1 MRLSSA
7 AEFAIR
13 GVAVLAEE
21 YGRGPIP
28 LEIICRR
35 RQGLAREYLVKIFGS
50 LVKAGIVRT
59 VRGKKGGFL
68 LARKPKD
75 ITLLE
80 VIEAV
85 EGPIALNYCQHEPPR
100 CDEYDCPLRDMW
112 RELQGI
118 VREKLGSVTLATCT
132 VGQEHKAGQSGD

>member
-1 MRLSSA
+1 MRLSPA
-7 AEFAIR
+7 AEFGIR

-28 LEIICRR
+28 LEAICQR
-35 RQGLAREYLVKIFGS
+35 RQGLSREYLVKIFGS

-68 LARKPKD
+68 LAREPGD

-80 VIEAV
+80 VIEAI
-85 EGPIALNYCQHEPPR
+85 EGRIALNYCQHEPPR
-100 CDEYDCPLRDMW
+100 CDEVDCPLRKMW
-112 RELQGI
+112 TELQHI
-118 VREKLGSVTLATCT
+118 VRDKLGSVTLATCT
-132 VGQEHKAGQSGD
+132 ASDTHDQAD

>member
-1 MRLSSA
+1 MRLSPA

-13 GVAVLAEE
+13 GVSVLADE

-28 LEIICRR
+28 LETVCERR
-35 RQGLAREYLVKIFGS
+35 GLAREYLVKIFGS
-50 LVKAGIVRT
+50 LVKAGVVRT

-68 LARKPKD
+68 LAREPKD

-85 EGPIALNYCQHEPPR
+85 EGPIALNYCQHHPPR
-100 CDEYDCPLRDMW
+100 CDEVNCPLRAMW
-112 RELQGI
+112 TELQHI

-132 VGQEHKAGQSGD
+132 ASSTHEHTG